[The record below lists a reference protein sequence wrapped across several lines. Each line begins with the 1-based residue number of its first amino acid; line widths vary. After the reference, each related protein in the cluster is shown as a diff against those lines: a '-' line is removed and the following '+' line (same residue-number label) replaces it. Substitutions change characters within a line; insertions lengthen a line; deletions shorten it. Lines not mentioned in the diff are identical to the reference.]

1 MNSTTPNPSLIKEA
15 CRVLDSDEK
24 AMRCAMSHGQ
34 VTIDGYKIKPEYDR
48 RWTRAQL
55 KGRWIRIN
63 HRAAE
68 LFVTWQ

>member
-1 MNSTTPNPSLIKEA
+1 MSSLANPSLIREA
-15 CRVLDSDEK
+15 CRVLDSSED
-24 AMRCAMSHGQ
+24 AMSNAMSHGQ
-34 VTIDGYKIKPEYDR
+34 VTIDGYKVKPEYDR
-48 RWTRAQL
+48 RWSKEQL